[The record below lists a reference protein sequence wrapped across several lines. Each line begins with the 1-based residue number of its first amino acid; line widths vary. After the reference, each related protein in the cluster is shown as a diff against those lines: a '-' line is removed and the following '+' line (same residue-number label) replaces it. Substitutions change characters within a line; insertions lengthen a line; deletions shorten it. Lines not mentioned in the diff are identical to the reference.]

1 MTPIQSLLK
10 TPSGDINKKL
20 RKHNSENSMPSMI
33 FYDNLFPG
41 TETGSQVSI
50 QIKSA

>member
-20 RKHNSENSMPSMI
+20 RKHKFRKFNAFND
-33 FYDNLFPG
+33 FL
-41 TETGSQVSI
+41 
-50 QIKSA
+50 